1 MYQIPYFALAG
12 LLVTFG
18 VPVALMAA
26 CGLAQLRL
34 AQTLN
39 PLSPIHNSQPTRRS

>member
-18 VPVALMAA
+18 VPVALMEIGRA
-26 CGLAQLRL
+26 
-34 AQTLN
+34 
-39 PLSPIHNSQPTRRS
+39 HV

>member
-1 MYQIPYFALAG
+1 MYQIPYLALAG

-26 CGLAQLRL
+26 CGLADRKSTRL
-34 AQTLN
+34 
-39 PLSPIHNSQPTRRS
+39 NSSH

>member
-34 AQTLN
+34 AQDRK
-39 PLSPIHNSQPTRRS
+39 SVV